1 MSLAQRLA
9 LRIVNGGPRSLFP
22 EGLVPFIAA
31 GEEPAVAR
39 FYEATSGLLFGLLLL
54 ILNDMTTAEV
64 VLFEVYAEVRQ
75 HAASFDRNHEGLL
88 T

>member
-1 MSLAQRLA
+1 M
-9 LRIVNGGPRSLFP
+9 
-22 EGLVPFIAA
+22 
-31 GEEPAVAR
+31 AR